1 MIREE
6 IERKRQ
12 RGKYRNSFEDEHVCI
27 YIYIYMLKKIH
38 YSIFEIK
45 AETS

>member
-1 MIREE
+1 MIHGG
-6 IERKRQ
+6 IERERQ
-12 RGKYRNSFEDEHVCI
+12 RGKYINSFEDEHVCI